1 MTGNNDTKEAEYE
14 PEYEYFEDAIE
25 PEERD
30 IATKTLFPSK
40 TTFKGRRWDGWNENS
55 REKKIKRCTDTL
67 VVTHNDAD
75 GLVSGAL
82 LKDYFKEE
90 IGPYQGYDY
99 SVAQVVEVDYDDIES
114 VFNKIQK
121 HGDGIESL
129 FVTDLNLDRVYPV
142 IEDVS
147 EMVNDFTWLD
157 HHEWG
162 EKRDT
167 VEDMGVDMIINTD
180 RCAAGI
186 VYQHLKNK
194 GYKPPKKAGETV
206 RLTED
211 HDLWNHEME
220 TIEIG
225 DQEECISKVFSNLA
239 FFSDSDKFMR
249 KVLNIGTDFLEYEGE
264 LLRDSQEAGF
274 LADRADEH
282 ICKVEYILE
291 NETRIED
298 INGYSVAFAYGR
310 ASPGELIDRLEGE
323 ADMLVHTKPMYPAKI
338 SLRGTDTFERCHE
351 VAEELG
357 GGGHEKAAGCTP
369 PGVAEEPLRFLDYL
383 NTHGEPGKRIVRN
396 TLKEML

>member
-1 MTGNNDTKEAEYE
+1 MTENDTKADTE
-14 PEYEYFEDAIE
+14 PQYDYFEDAIE

-30 IATKTLFPSK
+30 IETKTLFPSK
-40 TTFKGRRWDGWNENS
+40 TTFKGRRWDQWNENS

-67 VVTHNDAD
+67 VITHNDAD

-82 LKDYFKEE
+82 FKDFLKEE

-99 SVAQVVEVDYDDIES
+99 SVVQVVEVDYDDIES
-114 VFNKIQK
+114 VFNKIERY
-121 HGDGIESL
+121 GDGVESL
-129 FVTDLNLDRVYPV
+129 FVSDLNLDQVYSV
-142 IEDVS
+142 IEDVA
-147 EMVNDFTWLD
+147 EMVDSFTWLD

-162 EKRDT
+162 EKKEQ
-167 VEDMGVDMIINTD
+167 VEEMGVEMILNKD

-186 VYQHLKNK
+186 VYQYLKEQ
-194 GYKPPKKAGETV
+194 GYNPPPRAGETV

-220 TIEIG
+220 TISIG
-225 DQEECISKVFSNLA
+225 NQEECISKVFSNLA

-249 KVLNIGTDFLEYEGE
+249 KILSVGTDFLDYEEE

-274 LADRADEH
+274 LANRADEH
-282 ICKVEYILE
+282 IQKVEYILE
-291 NETRIED
+291 NETRIEE
-298 INGYSVAFAYGR
+298 IEGYSVAFAYGR
-310 ASPGELIDRLEGE
+310 ASPGELIDRLEDE
-323 ADMLVHTKPMYPAKI
+323 ADILVHTKPMYPAKI
-338 SLRGTDTFERCHE
+338 SLRGTDNFERCHE

-383 NTHGEPGKRIVRN
+383 NTHGEPGKRAVRN
-396 TLKEML
+396 TLKEVL